1 MENYNDSEIVNIGTG
16 EDITIKDLAYLVKEV
31 VGFKGNILFNS
42 QMPNGT
48 PRKLLD
54 TTRLN
59 NLGWTAKTKLKE
71 LIFKTSQIVWLFSKC
86 ERWKILSFTF
96 PA

>member
-54 TTRLN
+54 VSKLT
-59 NLGWTAKTKLKE
+59 NLGWQYKTSLKE
-71 LIFKTSQIVWLFSKC
+71 GIEKTYEDYVK
-86 ERWKILSFTF
+86 
-96 PA
+96 